1 MNVFIR
7 DDFDPRKIIS
17 SGQCFRAAE
26 IEPGLFRFMT
36 GRHVLY
42 MKQISPVRWSLSCS
56 AYAWRR
62 TWKPYFDWGRNY
74 REIRESVPPED
85 PFLQKCA
92 SYGKG
97 LRILRQ
103 DPLETLITFI
113 ISQRKSIPAIRS
125 SLEKLCAAAGEEIT
139 TPYET
144 LRLFP
149 TEKALSAL
157 SLAELRNCSLGY
169 RAPYIYKTAARLAA
183 NPSFL
188 KTLNNAS
195 DQELID
201 VLCTFPGVGIKV
213 ACCTALFG
221 YGRTAASPVDVWISR
236 VIREKYGGTDP
247 FSRYG
252 KAAGIMQQYLFYW
265 AQTTKMKESLPPQ

>member
-1 MNVFIR
+1 MNVLIR

-26 IEPGLFRFMT
+26 IEKDLFRFMT
-36 GRHVLY
+36 GKHVLY
-42 MKQISPVRWSLSCS
+42 MRQISPVRWNLSCS

-62 TWKPYFDWGRNY
+62 IWKPYFDWDRNY
-74 REIRESVPPED
+74 REIRESVSPED

-92 SYGKG
+92 AYGKG

-149 TEKALSAL
+149 TEKALSSL
-157 SLAELRNCSLGY
+157 SLTELRSCALGY

-188 KTLNNAS
+188 KTLNRAS
-195 DQELID
+195 DKELID
-201 VLCTFPGVGIKV
+201 ALCTFPGVGIKV

-221 YGRTAASPVDVWISR
+221 YGRTAASPVDVWIGR
-236 VIREKYGGTDP
+236 VIREKYGGADP
-247 FSRYG
+247 FPRYG
-252 KAAGIMQQYLFYW
+252 NAAGIMQQYLFYW
-265 AQTTKMKESLPPQ
+265 AQTTKMKEPLPPQ